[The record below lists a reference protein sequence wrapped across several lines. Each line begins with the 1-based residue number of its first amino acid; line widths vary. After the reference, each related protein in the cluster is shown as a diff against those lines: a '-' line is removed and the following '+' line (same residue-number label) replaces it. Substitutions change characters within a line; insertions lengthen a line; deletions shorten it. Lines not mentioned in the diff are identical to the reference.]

1 MARRQDRPAQGS
13 RREPA
18 SSGAGRPEASF
29 ETQADPRSADGVRG
43 AAPSAGVG
51 AANLSRAGL
60 AEMVGAFFLIY
71 TGTATAV
78 AATIGASIG
87 GSPPN
92 SLAIALAFGF
102 VLAAMVGALGGIS
115 GAHLNPAVTLGLAVI
130 GKFSW
135 KAVPAYLGFQLLGA
149 VLGALA
155 TWATF
160 GSVARDGKAH
170 LGAPAPVK
178 GVSDGRA
185 FLVEAL
191 ITFLLV
197 FVIIAVTSDRRAANA
212 TASISIGFALVSAV
226 LIGGPI
232 TGGAVNPVR
241 ALGPE
246 IASGNFTSFW
256 VYLLAPTLGGIV
268 AALTYDRVIG
278 RATTTPA

>member
-1 MARRQDRPAQGS
+1 MVRRADRPEQGS
-13 RREPA
+13 RRQ
-18 SSGAGRPEASF
+18 SSSTGSSDEGRSF
-29 ETQADPRSADGVRG
+29 EGQADPQTDPAVPGTSSGFGV
-43 AAPSAGVG
+43 
-51 AANLSRAGL
+51 ANLSRAGL

-78 AATIGASIG
+78 AATLGASIG

-102 VLAAMVGALGGIS
+102 VLAAMVGALGGVS

-135 KAVPAYLGFQLLGA
+135 RAVPIYLVFQTVGA

-155 TWATF
+155 TWATL
-160 GSVARDGKAH
+160 GSAARTKAH

-178 GVSDGRA
+178 GVGDGRA

-197 FVIIAVTSDRRAANA
+197 FVVIAVTSDRRASGA

-246 IASGNFTSFW
+246 IAAGSFASFW
-256 VYLLAPTLGGIV
+256 VYLLAPTLGGII
-268 AALTYDRVIG
+268 AAVTYDRVIG
-278 RATTTPA
+278 RATTPA

>member
-1 MARRQDRPAQGS
+1 MAQHRERPDSTPQATPADQDTTQ
-13 RREPA
+13 
-18 SSGAGRPEASF
+18 SF
-29 ETQADPRSADGVRG
+29 EGQADPQTETDDGSGRG
-43 AAPSAGVG
+43 AGSSVG

-60 AEMVGAFFLIY
+60 AEMIGTFFLIY

-78 AATIGASIG
+78 AATLGKETG
-87 GSPPN
+87 GSPPD

-130 GKFSW
+130 RKFSW
-135 KAVPAYLGFQLLGA
+135 RAVPVYLVFQLLGA

-160 GSVARDGKAH
+160 GGAARSTAKLGTPVPADGI
-170 LGAPAPVK
+170 
-178 GVSDGRA
+178 SDGRA
-185 FLVEAL
+185 FLVEAF

-226 LIGGPI
+226 LIGGPS

-246 IASGNFTSFW
+246 IVSGTFTSFW
-256 VYLLAPTLGGIV
+256 VYLLAPVVGGIV
-268 AALTYDRVIG
+268 AAVTYDRVIG
-278 RATTTPA
+278 RATTPA